1 VYNIITRSGTWMSY
15 GDLKLGQGRD
25 KARAYMEE
33 HPEVV
38 AELREK
44 IQAAYIASGQI
55 MPKMSD

>member
-1 VYNIITRSGTWMSY
+1 MSY

-44 IQAAYIASGQI
+44 IQAAYVASGQI

>member
-1 VYNIITRSGTWMSY
+1 MSY

-44 IQAAYIASGQI
+44 IKEAYIAGGQI